1 MKSRIIIILTSLLCT
16 SPAYASH
23 IDATSLYSLHAIASV
38 TGSTG
43 NWKSYNGSS
52 VDTISDLS
60 DFSNISDVVSNGAND
75 AVVFNSFVWSEDDA
89 DATITLGFGTD
100 TVGNQP
106 GNDLAIFSVG
116 PATLDVTIS
125 EITVRHSSS
134 SIEIGGALQGVY
146 SNNSPPAY
154 LDTLDVILIN
164 LDAYSDVSRMNQL
177 TIDTLTVAEN
187 PLVWPGISAV
197 GAFNTTPAVTFNTS
211 VVPLPL
217 PIILFGS
224 GLALLGLLGRKNTKD
239 TM

>member
-1 MKSRIIIILTSLLCT
+1 V
-16 SPAYASH
+16 AHASH
-23 IDATSLYSLHAIASV
+23 IDATSLYSLHAVASV

-52 VDTISDLS
+52 LDAIT
-60 DFSNISDVVSNGAND
+60 DFSNVSDVVSNGANGT
-75 AVVFNSFVWSEDDA
+75 VVFNSFVWSEDEA
-89 DATITLGFGTD
+89 DATITLGFGAATI
-100 TVGNQP
+100 GNQP

-125 EITVRHSSS
+125 GITLRHSSN
-134 SIEIGGALQGVY
+134 SIKIHGSIQGVY
-146 SNNSPPAY
+146 SNDTPPAY

-164 LDAYSDVSRMNQL
+164 LNDYSGASLVNQL

-197 GAFNTTPAVTFNTS
+197 GAFNSSSAVDTLNTS

-217 PIILFGS
+217 PIMLFGS
-224 GLALLGLLGRKNTKD
+224 GLALLGLLGHRKK
-239 TM
+239 